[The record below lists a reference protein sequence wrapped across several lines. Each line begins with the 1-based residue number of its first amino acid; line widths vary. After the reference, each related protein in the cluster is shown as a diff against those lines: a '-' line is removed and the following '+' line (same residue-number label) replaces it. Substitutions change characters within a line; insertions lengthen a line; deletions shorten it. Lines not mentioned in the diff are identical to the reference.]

1 MKVKKILLITIIAV
15 FSIPIVVG
23 VGFAIKAIADGNAA
37 NKKITDSQDAQTK
50 YLTILPEKLMAKNET
65 TNRQIMYDTI
75 YNYDTLICRLAAY
88 QFVFDTIMWSKKDNG
103 VYICKKFTVIIDST
117 LNSVDVKCDM
127 IASNVSGCIKITG
140 DGNTIDCYLAY
151 KRIPDE
157 TYQNGFIFDFNS
169 DTVWMV
175 VKLTKYT
182 ITHS

>member
-1 MKVKKILLITIIAV
+1 VLGNNETLTWRNEMKVKKILLITIIAV

-127 IASNVSGCIKITG
+127 IA
-140 DGNTIDCYLAY
+140 Y